1 VQGAQVQREDARYAR
16 RSRELAIDADVTAA
30 FLTLGTARQTVVLQ
44 TQNAA
49 KAREELKFVQDQYSV
64 GIATFVDL
72 TTSRAAFAQA
82 ENDRITALYDYHKAF
97 AVLENAI
104 GRPLR

>member
-1 VQGAQVQREDARYAR
+1 
-16 RSRELAIDADVTAA
+16 
-30 FLTLGTARQTVVLQ
+30 
-44 TQNAA
+44 
-49 KAREELKFVQDQYSV
+49 VQDQYSV

-97 AVLENAI
+97 TALENAV
-104 GRPLR
+104 GHPLR